1 MMSAS
6 PGAEDS
12 FELRMAV
19 NVDAET
25 RDSIDDPEK
34 VEIIMSKTKQQ
45 QADFNFS
52 SLWRKPRLSRRRL
65 ACSTGHQMHHVKL
78 DSPVVADGEAEPFTP
93 DGKTTKGQNTKDR
106 ESFETMVSPHLSELD
121 ESRDVIPVI
130 MKREG
135 WNFSREL
142 PQGYDE
148 SISQYSSALI
158 RKEVS
163 HKIFLTPSPGKSRTT
178 PRSSRGSATG
188 LMSEDQDSDEVF
200 TLIRCNGFKSRLS
213 SHSKKSHPNLRES
226 GTSDFVPLCR
236 GGQKAEEAN
245 TAKRDMLQQVEV
257 YDGDYLTNDAV
268 LSSLSED
275 SCNSQRNH
283 FNSHDPAADKSKM
296 IDCKGSNGEAGD
308 ELLTGSSFSDRI
320 KFFQSKATESNTK
333 NNINKSFQRNQPPSQ
348 ATVSTAEAKSSTK
361 TDTEGTERKQHVIK
375 QSTTVQVNES
385 QQLTES
391 YEKNVL
397 RSKEHFEAT
406 LKRMSG
412 IQPVRENGNDANM
425 LSGRALSASQQ
436 KECENKSESPS
447 ARTNANLFGG
457 TSGQRRM
464 TNGYSQGCESS
475 EKSSSHID
483 IDPSNNRNKNRHSN
497 DDNSEYLNGDFECDD
512 GVRRSTIV
520 SRKKV
525 GSSPRKLSKSM
536 SVLERSKFFDRPKA
550 SVINTS
556 QCTRLLPA
564 PHFSKPTMTCDKC
577 GSEIKVPKDV
587 EKSFW
592 KITEKET
599 HREIRRSLFW
609 ESNDAEID
617 MPIEDE
623 DNSDDDSTAV
633 CDRRRTLKSAPREKK
648 VTPKNSTSISDENKE
663 TYMNVFVEPSQKFS
677 VMERLKRFERTSLN
691 RKFNCGSGESNRIL
705 ISKTMIEDKSF
716 QQSHATEKADLS
728 QSREK
733 VDDHPTVVAI
743 ENDFLAT
750 DDTSGFYSASESSR
764 QVVCPPSD
772 QTPYYMKKRRQE
784 TGDIN
789 EDSSVESSI
798 QKNVSQW
805 KQKNSKTKQIT
816 CSATQQNSK
825 PKTVVGIQK
834 RNIVEVGGAL
844 ACKID
849 ARVLG
854 ENESTK
860 ENSTRIGNCQE
871 SPLKRGNATTK
882 NEMNQLPD
890 SMICSSISERVAIFQ
905 RSSTS
910 TKKWRPSLQKATN
923 RKSTDRWSH
932 SESRQSSRRSSLS
945 LQDVVENRKTSEER
959 RKPFTCESIEGA
971 QTQYITVETNENVRP
986 SDLFRKLAE
995 SVEPAPPPSP
1005 LIHRRGFASLA
1016 SRSSTSQPSKF
1027 QNLRCF

>member
-12 FELRMAV
+12 FELTVRRAV
-19 NVDAET
+19 SVDAEP
-25 RDSIDDPEK
+25 RNSIDDPEK
-34 VEIIMSKTKQQ
+34 VENMSKTKQQ

-78 DSPVVADGEAEPFTP
+78 DSPIVADGEAEPFTP
-93 DGKTTKGQNTKDR
+93 DGKTTKGHNTKDR

-142 PQGYDE
+142 PQGYDG
-148 SISQYSSALI
+148 SISQSSSAQI

-163 HKIFLTPSPGKSRTT
+163 HTIFLTPSPGKSRTT
-178 PRSSRGSATG
+178 PHSSRGSATG
-188 LMSEDQDSDEVF
+188 LMSENQDSDEVF

-213 SHSKKSHPNLRES
+213 LHSKKSHPNLRES
-226 GTSDFVPLCR
+226 GASDFAPLCR
-236 GGQKAEEAN
+236 GGQKAKEAN
-245 TAKRDMLQQVEV
+245 IAKRDMLQQVEV
-257 YDGDYLTNDAV
+257 YDGEYLTHDAV

-275 SCNSQRNH
+275 TCNSQRNH

-296 IDCKGSNGEAGD
+296 IDCKGSDDEAGD

-320 KFFQSKATESNTK
+320 KFFQSRATESNTK
-333 NNINKSFQRNQPPSQ
+333 NNINKSFQRNRPLSQ
-348 ATVSTAEAKSSTK
+348 ATVLTAEATSSTK
-361 TDTEGTERKQHVIK
+361 TDTEETETKQHVIK
-375 QSTTVQVNES
+375 QSTTVQVHES
-385 QQLTES
+385 QLTDS

-397 RSKEHFEAT
+397 HSKEHFEAT
-406 LKRMSG
+406 LKRTSG

-425 LSGRALSASQQ
+425 LPDRAVSASQQ
-436 KECENKSESPS
+436 KEYENKSESPS

-457 TSGQRRM
+457 TSGQRRI

-475 EKSSSHID
+475 EKSSSHRD

-497 DDNSEYLNGDFECDD
+497 DDNSEYLNGDFECDN
-512 GVRRSTIV
+512 GGRRSTIV
-520 SRKKV
+520 SRKRV

-536 SVLERSKFFDRPKA
+536 SVLER
-550 SVINTS
+550 T
-556 QCTRLLPA
+556 

-587 EKSFW
+587 EKTFW

-599 HREIRRSLFW
+599 HRKIRRSLFR

-617 MPIEDE
+617 IPIEDE
-623 DNSDDDSTAV
+623 DKSDDDSTAV

-648 VTPKNSTSISDENKE
+648 ETPKKSTITSDENKE
-663 TYMNVFVEPSQKFS
+663 THMNVIVEPSQTFS
-677 VMERLKRFERTSLN
+677 VMERLKRFERTSMN
-691 RKFNCGSGESNRIL
+691 QKFNCGSGESNRIS
-705 ISKTMIEDKSF
+705 ISKTMIKNNTF

-733 VDDHPTVVAI
+733 IDDHPSVVAI
-743 ENDFLAT
+743 ENDFFAT

-764 QVVCPPSD
+764 QVVCLPSD

-789 EDSSVESSI
+789 EVSSVESSI
-798 QKNVSQW
+798 QKNVTQW

-816 CSATQQNSK
+816 CSAAQQNWK

-844 ACKID
+844 AGKID

-854 ENESTK
+854 ENESKK
-860 ENSTRIGNCQE
+860 ENSTRIGNCQV
-871 SPLKRGNATTK
+871 SPLTVKRGNGNTK
-882 NEMNQLPD
+882 NEMNQLAE
-890 SMICSSISERVAIFQ
+890 SMISSSISERVAIFQ

-910 TKKWRPSLQKATN
+910 TKKWRPSLPKATN
-923 RKSTDRWSH
+923 RKSADRWSH
-932 SESRQSSRRSSLS
+932 SESRQSSRKSSLS
-945 LQDVVENRKTSEER
+945 LQDVVENRQTLEER
-959 RKPFTCESIEGA
+959 RKSSTCESIEGA
-971 QTQYITVETNENVRP
+971 QTQCITVETNENVRP